1 MCAAMLRPRGFLLG
15 CCATIGLLLPVV
27 YLEPWEVFHAC
38 TGAVTK
44 QHTST
49 AKDRQAP
56 GSEPTAAVFSSSI
69 LRALHDVA
77 ATHPSE
83 YFRVLAKVVL
93 AAPNATA
100 ASRLP
105 YDCGQGISTYPISFS
120 IPDALFQQQVP
131 AKAQNFSSVIPG
143 LARTYR

>member
-1 MCAAMLRPRGFLLG
+1 MLFRGLLG
-15 CCATIGLLLPVV
+15 ILLLLLLV
-27 YLEPWEVFHAC
+27 LEPWEVLNN
-38 TGAVTK
+38 TGRVKQHTHDK

-49 AKDRQAP
+49 ANDKQGL
-56 GSEPTAAVFSSSI
+56 GSEPAAAVFSSSI
-69 LRALHDVA
+69 LRALHDVVA
-77 ATHPSE
+77 KHPSE
-83 YFRVLAKVVL
+83 YFRALAQVVL
-93 AAPNATA
+93 AAPNVTS

-120 IPDALFQQQVP
+120 IPYALFHQHVP